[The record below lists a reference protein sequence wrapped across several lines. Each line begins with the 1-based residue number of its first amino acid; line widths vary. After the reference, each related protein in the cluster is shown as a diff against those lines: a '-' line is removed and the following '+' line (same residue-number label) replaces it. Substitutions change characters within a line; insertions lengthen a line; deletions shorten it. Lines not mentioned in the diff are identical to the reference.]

1 MVDPFSAAG
10 RFEERRRDAAQARAL
25 EAMEKTRSARIEE
38 LTKLIRT
45 KEEQKKRLE
54 EEIDTLREERWSLKR
69 KR

>member
-1 MVDPFSAAG
+1 
-10 RFEERRRDAAQARAL
+10 
-25 EAMEKTRSARIEE
+25 MEKTRSARIEE